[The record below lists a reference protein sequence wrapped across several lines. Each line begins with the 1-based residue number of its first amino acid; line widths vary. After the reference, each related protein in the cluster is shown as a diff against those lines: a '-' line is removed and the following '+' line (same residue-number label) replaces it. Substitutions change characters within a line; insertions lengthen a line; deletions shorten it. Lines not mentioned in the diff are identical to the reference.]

1 VIPGSYVIG
10 YIYDMD
16 VAHSW
21 HRQLM
26 NLVNH
31 EMSTRQRLVD
41 NGIIGRRC
49 PSDGL
54 GLARTMLV
62 KDFLMTEGEW
72 LLWMDTDMGF
82 APHVADQLLAA
93 ADKDTRPI
101 VGALCFMQSE
111 VAPDGMGGYHTRPS
125 VTIFDWV
132 EEDGHRYLMN
142 KVSPEGY
149 PVNSLVECGGTG
161 SAMVLIHRR
170 IFEEIQEREG
180 PVWYERIL
188 NTTGVLVSEDLSFCM
203 RSGVPVYVHT
213 GVKTSHLK
221 RQWVQESDYWRMF
234 RPPPADEPVAVIVPV
249 MNRPDNAAPFM
260 QSLRAS
266 TGLATVY
273 AVTDA
278 NDYATRDAWQTAGAQ
293 VLTSDKGYTFA
304 KKANYGYE
312 VTTEPYLFLC
322 GDDVKFWPGW
332 YDHAL
337 YVMKREQV
345 GVVGTNDLGN
355 SAVMAGEH
363 ATHPLFSRAYVDE
376 HGASWDG
383 PKVLCHEGYGHCFV
397 DNEWTW
403 VARQRGQFGF
413 ALGSFVEHRHPI
425 WGKGE
430 EDATYKRGQAS
441 LQSDQ
446 AHFQKRVNRFVRG
459 AA

>member
-1 VIPGSYVIG
+1 MIPGSFAIG

-26 NLVNH
+26 NLVDH
-31 EMSTRQRLVD
+31 EITTRQRLVP

-62 KDFLMTEGEW
+62 KDFLLTDAEW
-72 LLWMDTDMGF
+72 LLWIDTDMGF
-82 APHVADQLLAA
+82 TPTVASELLAA
-93 ADKDTRPI
+93 ADRDLRPI

-125 VTIFDWV
+125 VTIFDWAD
-132 EEDGHRYLMN
+132 DGTNRWLDN
-142 KVSPEGY
+142 SISRLGY

-161 SAMVLIHRR
+161 SAMVLINRR
-170 IFEEIQEREG
+170 IFEEIEKRDG
-180 PVWYERIL
+180 PVWYDRIL

-203 RSGVPVYVHT
+203 RAGVPIYVHT

-221 RQWVQESDYWRMF
+221 RQWVQEADYWRAF
-234 RPPPADEPVAVIVPV
+234 RPPPADEQVAVIVPV
-249 MNRPDNAAPFM
+249 MDRPDNAAPFM
-260 QSLRAS
+260 TSLRAS
-266 TGLATVY
+266 TGLATAY
-273 AVTDA
+273 AIHDPTDT
-278 NDYATRDAWQTAGAQ
+278 ATRDAWKAAGAQ
-293 VLTSDKGYTFA
+293 TIESDRGYTFA
-304 KKANYGYE
+304 KKANVGYE
-312 VTTEPYLFLC
+312 YTEEPYLFLC

-355 SAVMAGEH
+355 NAVMAGLH
-363 ATHPLFSRAYVDE
+363 ATHPLISRAYIDE

-383 PKVLCHEGYGHCFV
+383 PKVLCHEQYGHWYV
-397 DNEWTW
+397 DNEITW

-413 ALGSFVEHRHPI
+413 ALAGFVEHLHPL
-425 WGKGE
+425 WGKAKQ
-430 EDATYKRGQAS
+430 DNTYKRGQAS
-441 LQSDQ
+441 ADSDR
-446 AHFQKRVNRFVRG
+446 AHWEARVKKYAR
-459 AA
+459 